1 MQQPVGANVGFG
13 QSTADSR
20 SSGDH
25 SYASVGL
32 VPIIR
37 MMMMVMVVM
46 VVMAVMV
53 MVMRRATI
61 VTVICEGRKGGKIVL
76 QRKLHRSC
84 LVAVRIIFSARSNYF

>member
-1 MQQPVGANVGFG
+1 MQAVGANVGFG

-46 VVMAVMV
+46 VLVMVVMV
-53 MVMRRATI
+53 MVRRSTI
-61 VTVICEGRKGGKIVL
+61 VTMICEGRKGGKIVL

-84 LVAVRIIFSARSNYF
+84 LVAVRIISSVRSNYF